1 MKKILILFLFLLGIS
16 CQNEGKQNS
25 EQDAGILPAEGIGS
39 DRKFEEP
46 EREEP
51 VLVIA
56 TNALQ
61 LLNEETG
68 ATTDLLFGMEI
79 DQLVEIVNTT
89 VKSNYKGE
97 QINSECGAGPLK
109 MASWENG
116 LVLIFKENKSTR
128 NWEFEGWLLDAGVI
142 NSEKLN
148 TDSGVG
154 IGSTRA
160 ELEEVYEIEVKHTTL
175 GQEFST
181 ERGLFGI
188 LSGSGNSAT
197 IQTLWTGLS
206 CNFR

>member
-1 MKKILILFLFLLGIS
+1 MKKIMILFIFLLGIA
-16 CQNEGKQNS
+16 CQNEGKQEP
-25 EQDAGILPAEGIGS
+25 EQDAGILPVEGIGT

-79 DQLVEIVNTT
+79 DQLVDIVNTT
-89 VKSNYKGE
+89 VESTYKGD
-97 QINSECGAGPLK
+97 QIDTACGAGPLK

-116 LVLIFKENKSTR
+116 LVLIFKESKSSGD
-128 NWEFEGWLLDAGVI
+128 WEFEGWLLDAGMKD
-142 NSEKLN
+142 SEKLH
-148 TDSGVG
+148 TVSGVG
-154 IGSTRA
+154 IGSTRG
-160 ELEEVYEIEVKHTTL
+160 ELEEDYEIEVKQTNL

-188 LSGSGNSAT
+188 LSGSGDSAT
-197 IQTLWTGLS
+197 VQTMWSGLS
-206 CNFR
+206 CNVQ